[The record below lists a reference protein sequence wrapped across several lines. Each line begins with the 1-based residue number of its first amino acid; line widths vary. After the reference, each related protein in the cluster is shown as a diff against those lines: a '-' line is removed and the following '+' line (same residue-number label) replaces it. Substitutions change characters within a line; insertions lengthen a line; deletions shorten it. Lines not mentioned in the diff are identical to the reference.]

1 MLVLVL
7 SIIILIIRNE
17 MKDIPMYPEEIE
29 QQFVKLDTLLNRI
42 IKETQQKQKSALQ
55 NKENINNKK
64 RIYIN
69 SANNM
74 IFPQSNVK
82 ATNVMIKM
90 LKLLVKE
97 ANILIR
103 TLDNIKISKQSKNKI
118 NNDDGD
124 NNEISFEIINN
135 NIHTLCQQLIIDCNY
150 IKTL

>member
-1 MLVLVL
+1 
-7 SIIILIIRNE
+7 